1 MVSWLVVDD
10 KTCSCEG
17 VPASGDD
24 VDDDG
29 GVVTDSDCKFDIE
42 GEADGIG
49 VGVVDDDG
57 SDDFG
62 CSKGASESRLLV
74 KLRSRSFFVRSC
86 LNRV

>member
-10 KTCSCEG
+10 MACSREG
-17 VPASGDD
+17 VPVGGDE
-24 VDDDG
+24 VEDDG
-29 GVVTDSDCKFDIE
+29 GVVTDSDCKFDID

-62 CSKGASESRLLV
+62 SEGASESRLLV
-74 KLRSRSFFVRSC
+74 KLRSRSFLVRSC
-86 LNRV
+86 LNSM